1 MTRARFWVLSTCLGV
16 IAALALATARPA
28 WAEEYSDPT
37 ITSDG
42 SDETPEGLRNLGD
55 AQTAKR
61 VPPTYDTPPIYTNW
75 WFWAGSAALTAALVF
90 LAVTP
95 LTPKAAS
102 CGGGYELGCFGDGRS
117 AQ

>member
-1 MTRARFWVLSTCLGV
+1 MTRARLRVLSTCLGV
-16 IAALALATARPA
+16 IAALAFATARPA

-75 WFWAGSAALTAALVF
+75 WFWAGSVVLTGALVF
-90 LAVTP
+90 LAATP
-95 LTPKAAS
+95 LTPKARGCS
-102 CGGGYELGCFGDGRS
+102 SSFGMGCFGDGR
-117 AQ
+117 AP